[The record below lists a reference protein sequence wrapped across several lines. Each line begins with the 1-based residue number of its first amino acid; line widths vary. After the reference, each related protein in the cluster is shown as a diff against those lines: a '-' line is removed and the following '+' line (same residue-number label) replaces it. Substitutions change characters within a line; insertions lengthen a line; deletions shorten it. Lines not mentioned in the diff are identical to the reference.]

1 MCAMRTLDEGEMV
14 SFGEGIGV
22 MTYDVDPEGIKVQ
35 KKWQRYK
42 KLSVKH
48 REVLQLVAEGKNYKQ
63 ISALTGYSTPTVCI
77 IVKSPAGKQYL
88 KDIMDVV
95 DARLIMMT
103 VDSVNVIAEAMKDGT
118 TDEKLKAARMH
129 LETVGRIGSR
139 RMEVQVTNS
148 TGDHLEQLAERLL
161 NLNTPKG
168 KTYENH
174 DNSHDNSQGTSEAEL
189 LPCETLP
196 AAQDTGE
203 V

>member
-35 KKWQRYK
+35 NRRQRYR

-48 REVLQLVAEGKNYKQ
+48 REILQLVAEGKSYRQ
-63 ISALTGYSTPTVCI
+63 ITAITGDSPQTI
-77 IVKSPAGKQYL
+77 NHMVKSPTGKQYL
-88 KDIMDVV
+88 QDIMDIV

-174 DNSHDNSQGTSEAEL
+174 DNSQGTSEAEL
-189 LPCETLP
+189 LPRETLP